1 MSGGEGV
8 VWVVCAPGTWG
19 QWVRVR
25 GQFFYCQGS
34 VRARVRLV
42 GWVRCISVDLRKVIL
57 VPTLACDNLQL
68 KDQKGKPKIV
78 PGSTHCGLER
88 GIGALHQMVL
98 G

>member
-1 MSGGEGV
+1 M
-8 VWVVCAPGTWG
+8 WVVCAPGTWG

-42 GWVRCISVDLRKVIL
+42 GLVRCIQDDLRKVIL
-57 VPTLACDNLQL
+57 MPTLAQDNSQL
-68 KDQKGKPKIV
+68 IDPNNHPKIV
-78 PGSTHCGLER
+78 PGSTNSGLES